1 MSIDFSNQWSL
12 RSVNLSDETFSIDEC
27 IKSCQILGEEKDAR
41 LGKRQNGP
49 NGPDFKTNGW

>member
-1 MSIDFSNQWSL
+1 M
-12 RSVNLSDETFSIDEC
+12 NLSDETFSIDEC